1 MKNVNENLFSA
12 GVIQHSYSL
21 ADFGLGEEAIVSAP
35 AFRENRLRLY
45 ADVPLRDLTSGCP
58 PEIWSADCREVRID
72 YLICKDACAVMAIQV
87 TDPERKST
95 LPLHIP
101 FLTCVKISSWRMEQG
116 LADNLLD
123 RLDELLYAGF
133 RPAWSYQPRSSPR
146 SPGIFSPGASRRTP

>member
-1 MKNVNENLFSA
+1 MKNEHENHFPD
-12 GVIQHSYSL
+12 GDIQHSYSSV
-21 ADFGLGEEAIVSAP
+21 DFGLGEEAIVSAP

-45 ADVPLRDLTSGCP
+45 ADVPLRDLTSGLP
-58 PEIWSADCREVRID
+58 PEIWSADCGEARID

-95 LPLHIP
+95 PLRIP
-101 FLTCVKISSWRMEQG
+101 FLTCVNISSWQMEQG

-133 RPAWSYQPRSSPR
+133 RPAWSYRPRSSPR
-146 SPGIFSPGASRRTP
+146 SRSVFSPGASLRNP